1 MRHGISGR
9 KLNRSTSH
17 RKALFK
23 NLSNSLITNEQI
35 MTTLV
40 KAKELR
46 TFIEKLITI
55 GKKNTLHS
63 RRKIFSVLRDQ
74 NNVKKICEVLS
85 QRYLKRPGGYTRII
99 KAGYRYGD
107 ASPMAVI
114 EFLNRD
120 KNAKGKQD
128 KDRLNTE
135 KISEKEQKVKT
146 ESTSNKDTPISNEV
160 EAKNNKQVT
169 AENASE
175 KDMSKEKQG
184 KAKKS
189 EEEK

>member
-46 TFIEKLITI
+46 PFIEKLITI

-120 KNAKGKQD
+120 KNAKGKKD
-128 KDRLNTE
+128 KDRLDTE
-135 KISEKEQKVKT
+135 KIPEKEQQVKA

-160 EAKNNKQVT
+160 KAKNNKLLPIL
-169 AENASE
+169 NSN
-175 KDMSKEKQG
+175 
-184 KAKKS
+184 
-189 EEEK
+189 

>member
-9 KLNRSTSH
+9 KLNRTSSH

-23 NLSNSLITNEQI
+23 NLSNSLIVNEQI

-46 TFIEKLITI
+46 PFVEKLITI

-74 NNVKKICEVLS
+74 NSVKKICEVLS

-99 KAGYRYGD
+99 KAGHRYGD

-120 KNAKGKQD
+120 KNAKGKHD

-135 KISEKEQKVKT
+135 KGTKNEQQVKP
-146 ESTSNKDTPISNEV
+146 ESTPSNEV
-160 EAKNNKQVT
+160 SINNEGKEEKYKQVK
-169 AENASE
+169 AESASE
-175 KDMSKEKQG
+175 KDSSQEKQA
-184 KAKKS
+184 KPKKS
-189 EEEK
+189 EEKK

>member
-46 TFIEKLITI
+46 PFIEKLITI

-85 QRYLKRPGGYTRII
+85 QRYIKRPGGYTRII

-135 KISEKEQKVKT
+135 KISEKEQQVKT
-146 ESTSNKDTPISNEV
+146 ESTSNKNTPISNEV
-160 EAKNNKQVT
+160 KAKNNKQVT

>member
-46 TFIEKLITI
+46 PFIEKLITI

-135 KISEKEQKVKT
+135 KISEKEQQVKT
-146 ESTSNKDTPISNEV
+146 ESTSNKNTPISNEV
-160 EAKNNKQVT
+160 KAKNNKQVT

-189 EEEK
+189 EAEK

>member
-46 TFIEKLITI
+46 PFIEKLITI

-169 AENASE
+169 ADNASE

>member
-9 KLNRSTSH
+9 KLNRTSSH
-17 RKALFK
+17 RKSLFK

-46 TFIEKLITI
+46 PFVEKLITL

-74 NNVKKICEVLS
+74 NSVKKICEILS

-99 KAGYRYGD
+99 KAGHRYGD

-114 EFLNRD
+114 ELLNRD

-135 KISEKEQKVKT
+135 KISEKEQQPKT
-146 ESTSNKDTPISNEV
+146 ETTPNKDMLIDNEI
-160 EAKNNKQVT
+160 
-169 AENASE
+169 
-175 KDMSKEKQG
+175 
-184 KAKKS
+184 KAKK
-189 EEEK
+189 K

>member
-46 TFIEKLITI
+46 PFIEKLITI

-135 KISEKEQKVKT
+135 KISEKEQQVKT
-146 ESTSNKDTPISNEV
+146 ESTSNKNTPISNEV
-160 EAKNNKQVT
+160 KAKNNKQVT

>member
-46 TFIEKLITI
+46 PFIEKLITI

-85 QRYLKRPGGYTRII
+85 QRYIKRPGGYTRII

-128 KDRLNTE
+128 KDRLDTE
-135 KISEKEQKVKT
+135 KIPEKEQQVKA

-160 EAKNNKQVT
+160 KAKNNKQVT

-189 EEEK
+189 EAEK

>member
-9 KLNRSTSH
+9 KLNRTSSH

-46 TFIEKLITI
+46 PFVEKLITL

-74 NNVKKICEVLS
+74 NSVKKICEILS

-99 KAGYRYGD
+99 KAGHRYGD

-114 EFLNRD
+114 ELLNRD

-135 KISEKEQKVKT
+135 KISEKEQQPKT
-146 ESTSNKDTPISNEV
+146 ETTPNKDMLIDNEIK
-160 EAKNNKQVT
+160 AKKNKQVKPAST
-169 AENASE
+169 SE
-175 KDMSKEKQG
+175 KGTSKEKQV
-184 KAKKS
+184 KAKNS
-189 EEEK
+189 EEKK